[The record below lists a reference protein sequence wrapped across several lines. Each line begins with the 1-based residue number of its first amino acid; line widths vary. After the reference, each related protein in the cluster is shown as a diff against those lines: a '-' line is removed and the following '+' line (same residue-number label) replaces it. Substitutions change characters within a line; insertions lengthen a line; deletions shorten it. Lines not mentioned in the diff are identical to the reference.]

1 MSYKRT
7 LLSEILHSNGA
18 TIGEGERIKGADPE
32 SLLQSPVECLFRTYR
47 LSTAPT
53 NDLPHLSSEVI
64 KVDFG
69 NTKNKKT
76 GLSRNDHVVVGK
88 GKKGGLHLQKETR
101 LCVIHCKDG
110 EEVIVRAGVRG
121 VLVEVNERL
130 IDNPDLVRTAPENQG
145 YIAIIAFGAG
155 KRKPDEFVTEL
166 PEKRVSFRDHETCF
180 SETNGSAEDK
190 QL

>member
-1 MSYKRT
+1 SYLSTVDRTYKRFACEDYDNIAYFHHPSGVSV
-7 LLSEILHSNGA
+7 LVLRN
-18 TIGEGERIKGADPE
+18 
-32 SLLQSPVECLFRTYR
+32 
-47 LSTAPT
+47 
-53 NDLPHLSSEVI
+53 EVV

-69 NTKNKKT
+69 NTKKT

-101 LCVIHCKDG
+101 ICVIHCKDG

-166 PEKRVSFRDHETCF
+166 PEKRVLFR
-180 SETNGSAEDK
+180 
-190 QL
+190 